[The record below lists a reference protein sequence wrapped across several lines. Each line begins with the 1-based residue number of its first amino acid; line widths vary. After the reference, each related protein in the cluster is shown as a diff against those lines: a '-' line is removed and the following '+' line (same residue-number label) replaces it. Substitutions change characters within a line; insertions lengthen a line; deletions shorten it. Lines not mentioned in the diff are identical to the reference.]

1 MNISKNND
9 NCKVISIVNQKG
21 GVGKTTTTISLGVGL
36 AKEGKKVLVV
46 DADPQGNLTACFG
59 LEPNDIEISITSI
72 LANCIND
79 IDMPSD
85 YGIIHVNDEG
95 VDLIPSNIELAAFE
109 SDLINAMSREL
120 VLKSYI
126 SDIRKNYDYILID
139 CSPSLGLMSINALA
153 CSDKVI
159 IPLQVGYLSL
169 KGLEQLFSTIKKTKR
184 KINSD
189 LEIDGILFTFFEKRT
204 NFSKMVYDSV
214 NNIYGTAIPVY
225 DTIIK
230 RSIKLAECPAAG
242 KSIYRYDPS
251 GDAAKAYMA
260 FTKEVI
266 HKWEN

>member
-1 MNISKNND
+1 MNITKNND

-46 DADPQGNLTACFG
+46 DADPQGNLTVCFG

-95 VDLIPSNIELAAFE
+95 VDLMPSNIELAAFE

-139 CSPSLGLMSINALA
+139 CSPSFGLM
-153 CSDKVI
+153 
-159 IPLQVGYLSL
+159 
-169 KGLEQLFSTIKKTKR
+169 
-184 KINSD
+184 
-189 LEIDGILFTFFEKRT
+189 
-204 NFSKMVYDSV
+204 
-214 NNIYGTAIPVY
+214 
-225 DTIIK
+225 
-230 RSIKLAECPAAG
+230 
-242 KSIYRYDPS
+242 
-251 GDAAKAYMA
+251 
-260 FTKEVI
+260 
-266 HKWEN
+266 